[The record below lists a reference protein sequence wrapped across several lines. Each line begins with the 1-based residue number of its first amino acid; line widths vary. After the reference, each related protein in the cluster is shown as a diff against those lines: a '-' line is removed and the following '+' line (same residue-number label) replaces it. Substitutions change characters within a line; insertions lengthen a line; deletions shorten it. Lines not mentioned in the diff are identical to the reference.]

1 MVQAETVPVDAAA
14 EATADTDPAALIDL
28 DSASSRSSEAV
39 AGEDTGR
46 ELPQERTHTMQTEAG
61 GSLEVAPAG
70 KPEVALGRL
79 PAAGQCSNS
88 RRLGLGCDPGEKA
101 GRGKGQRVDEG
112 AACCIRPSFVD
123 YTPLKVS
130 LPASYRS
137 NGRRWRALRANP
149 KVYRACSSSLHTC
162 EPIWGATLQCCHT
175 APGSVVLGVSCQVA
189 GSEGDP
195 QV

>member
-1 MVQAETVPVDAAA
+1 MAQVETVPVGAAE

-46 ELPQERTHTMQTEAG
+46 EPPRERTHTMQTEAG

-70 KPEVALGRL
+70 KLVVALGSL

-130 LPASYRS
+130 PPASYRS

-149 KVYRACSSSLHTC
+149 KVY
-162 EPIWGATLQCCHT
+162 LQ
-175 APGSVVLGVSCQVA
+175 LGVSRT
-189 GSEGDP
+189 SPLITLPGDLP
-195 QV
+195 CLLIVSPYVRANLGRNAPMLS